1 MTASHVVTSQ
11 PFESLSMIRHTIEA
25 SEKPILDI
33 FCDKYIFHIPSY
45 QRPYAWTKDQAS
57 ELLDD
62 ITTACGEFGEISI
75 ASPYFLGS
83 IVLIKDPQKAEADVV
98 DGQQRLTTLT
108 ILLSVLRDLS
118 APKIGA
124 AIHNYVCQSGDPI
137 AGTSDVFR
145 LTLRERDADFF
156 RTTVQM
162 ENATTSLP
170 DMRHFRDA
178 RARVVEN
185 ANFLRERLELLT
197 EEQRRRLTMYIAQ
210 RCYLVIV
217 AASDQE
223 SAFRIFSVLNS
234 RGLDL
239 TPADILKAEIIGA
252 LSVEKQ
258 DAYTAQWEDIEDEL
272 GRERFAE
279 LFGHIRMIHR
289 KQKMKETLI
298 AEFREFVPT
307 RKDPVKFIE
316 SELSPYADAYEEITD
331 QAFES
336 YKNADEINRQLAH
349 LARLDNFDWQP
360 PAIEVIARRRA
371 DPDFVLRFLSDLERL
386 AYGMFLMRSDPSER
400 IRRYGKLLGSIQ
412 AGDDLFAA
420 ISPLQLDESER
431 LAVRQ
436 SLDGDIYLVTRIR
449 LPLLLRLDELLSGGS
464 AVYNSPIVSVEHVLP
479 QNPASDSQ
487 WLLDFPE
494 EVDRAHW
501 VHKLANLVLLTR
513 RKNSQAS
520 NLDFSEKKKKY
531 FSTKA
536 GVANFALTS
545 KVLSETV
552 WTPDTLQN
560 RQTELIGAIEK
571 LWRLT

>member
-1 MTASHVVTSQ
+1 MT
-11 PFESLSMIRHTIEA
+11 RHTIEA

-33 FCDKYIFHIPSY
+33 FCDKYLFRIPSY
-45 QRPYAWTKDQAS
+45 QRPYAWTTEQTS

-62 ITTACGEFGEISI
+62 ISTACGETGDVAN

-83 IVLIKDPQKAEADVV
+83 IVLIKDPQKPEADVV

-118 APKIGA
+118 SPKIGA
-124 AIHNYVCQSGDPI
+124 AIHNYICQTGDPI
-137 AGTSDVFR
+137 KGTFDVFR
-145 LTLRERDADFF
+145 LTPRERDADFF
-156 RTTVQM
+156 RTTIQA
-162 ENATTSLP
+162 EAGTAALP
-170 DMRHFRDA
+170 DVRQFRDA
-178 RARVVEN
+178 RARMIEN
-185 ANFLRERLELLT
+185 ATFLRGRLETLT
-197 EEQRRRLTMYIAQ
+197 EDQRRRLTMYIAQ

-239 TPADILKAEIIGA
+239 SPADVLKAEIIGA
-252 LSVEKQ
+252 LPVDKQ

-279 LFGHIRMIHR
+279 LFGHVRMIHR
-289 KQKMKETLI
+289 KQKMQGTLI

-307 RKDPVKFIE
+307 RKDPAKFIE

-336 YKNADEINRQLAH
+336 YKHADEINRQLAH

-360 PAIEVIARRRA
+360 PAIEVIARRRT
-371 DPDFVLRFLSDLERL
+371 DPDFILRFLSDLERL
-386 AYGMFLMRSDPSER
+386 AYGLFLMRSDPSDR

-412 AGDDLFAA
+412 AGEDLFSDV
-420 ISPLQLDESER
+420 SPLQLDETEKK
-431 LAVRQ
+431 AVRKT
-436 SLDGDIYLVTRIR
+436 LDGDIYTITRIR

-464 AVYNSPIVSVEHVLP
+464 AVYNSPIISVEHVLP
-479 QNPASDSQ
+479 QNPAAGSH
-487 WLLDFPE
+487 WLTDFPSE
-494 EVDRAHW
+494 FDREQW

-513 RKNSQAS
+513 RKNSQAG
-520 NLDFSEKKKKY
+520 NLDFAEKKTKY

-536 GVANFALTS
+536 GIANFALTS
-545 KVLSETV
+545 GVNAEST
-552 WTPDTLQN
+552 WTLDTLN
-560 RQTELIGAIEK
+560 RRQADLIGAIEK
-571 LWRLT
+571 LWRLA

>member
-1 MTASHVVTSQ
+1 MT
-11 PFESLSMIRHTIEA
+11 RHTIEA

-33 FCDKYIFHIPSY
+33 FCDKYLFRIPSY
-45 QRPYAWTKDQAS
+45 QRPYAWTTEQTG

-62 ITTACGEFGEISI
+62 LATACGEVGDVAN

-83 IVLIKDPQKAEADVV
+83 VVLIKDPQKPEADVV

-118 APKIGA
+118 EPKIGS
-124 AIHNYVCQSGDPI
+124 AIHNYICQTGDPI
-137 AGTSDVFR
+137 KCTSDVFR
-145 LTLRERDADFF
+145 LTPRERDADFF
-156 RTTVQM
+156 RRTIQAESGT
-162 ENATTSLP
+162 AALP
-170 DMRHFRDA
+170 DFRQFRDA
-178 RARVVEN
+178 RARMVEN
-185 ANFLRERLELLT
+185 ATLLRGRLETLT
-197 EEQRRRLTMYIAQ
+197 KDQRLRLTMYIAQ

-234 RGLDL
+234 RGLNL
-239 TPADILKAEIIGA
+239 SPADVLKAEIIGA
-252 LSVEKQ
+252 LPVDKQ
-258 DAYTAQWEDIEDEL
+258 DVYTAQWEEIEEEL

-289 KQKMKETLI
+289 KQKMQGTMI

-307 RKDPVKFIE
+307 RKDPAKFIE

-336 YKNADEINRQLAH
+336 YKHADEINRQLAH

-371 DPDFVLRFLSDLERL
+371 DPNFILRFLSDLERL
-386 AYGMFLMRSDPSER
+386 AYGLFLMRSDPSER
-400 IRRYGKLLGSIQ
+400 VRRYGKLLGSIQ
-412 AGDDLFAA
+412 AGDDLFADT
-420 ISPLQLDESER
+420 SPLQLDDAER
-431 LAVRQ
+431 KAVRK
-436 SLDGDIYLVTRIR
+436 SLDGDIYTVTRIR

-464 AVYNSPIVSVEHVLP
+464 AVYNSPIVSVELVLP
-479 QNPASDSQ
+479 QNPAAGSQ
-487 WLLDFPE
+487 WLTDFPVE
-494 EVDRAHW
+494 FDREQW

-520 NLDFSEKKKKY
+520 NLDFSEKESRY

-536 GVANFALTS
+536 GVSNFALTS
-545 KVLSETV
+545 KVLAESV
-552 WTPDTLQN
+552 WTLDTLKR
-560 RQTELIGAIEK
+560 RQGEVIGEIEK
-571 LWRLT
+571 LWRLE